1 MELRSTRVA
10 GTASVTKLQFDFEG
24 IKLVAQLAE
33 TDAARELLNQ
43 LPLEIEVSDFAGAE
57 KIAYLPSKLKIS
69 AADRSLKGKGNPGAV
84 AYYIPWGNIA
94 MFYKG
99 FNYDKDLTEL
109 AVFEAGAVEVLKS
122 IGEAVSVRITKL
134 V

>member
-1 MELRSTRVA
+1 MALRLTRAV

-33 TDAARELLNQ
+33 TDAARELLKQ
-43 LPLEIEVSDFAGAE
+43 LPLEIEISDFAGAE

-69 AADRSLKGKGNPGAV
+69 AADRSLTGKGNPGVV